1 MTASIRLSACS
12 RLQRQLRAALPACAF
27 AASRLL
33 KVLTCT
39 PVQAFAGEYE
49 LVAMDM
55 RGYGGSDAPK
65 ASQHARMHA
74 CKRSMHLPAHLPTCL
89 LL

>member
-1 MTASIRLSACS
+1 
-12 RLQRQLRAALPACAF
+12 
-27 AASRLL
+27 
-33 KVLTCT
+33 
-39 PVQAFAGEYE
+39 VQAFAGEYE

-74 CKRSMHLPAHLPTCL
+74 SAACICLPTCL